1 MAKYI
6 ELAFLAISELIASE
20 QSQMPHSF
28 HTPIQK
34 QTVKSI

>member
-6 ELAFLAISELIASE
+6 ELAFPAFSELIASE

-28 HTPIQK
+28 HTPIHQ